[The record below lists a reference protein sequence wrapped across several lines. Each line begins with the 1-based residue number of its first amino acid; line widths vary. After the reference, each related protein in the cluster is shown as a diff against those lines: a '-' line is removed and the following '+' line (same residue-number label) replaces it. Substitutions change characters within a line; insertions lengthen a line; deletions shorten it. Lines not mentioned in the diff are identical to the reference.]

1 MPSGSKEACCR
12 SKRICTSSEP
22 LPKKGI
28 PCMFL
33 SEIQPHVAQCS
44 PTLKGVPSMFM
55 QGVEKSTPASSKT
68 TVWGAVLATD
78 HPPCA
83 RGAIRKECKQKD
95 EGATSTGVKAYLMRA
110 LSGNVRSTCRV
121 KLSGSTPKI
130 SWGEVTSE
138 EEPEPHRNHP
148 VLGRPHQCR
157 EDWLQRRCT
166 CLFAGM
172 RREGYALTA

>member
-1 MPSGSKEACCR
+1 MPSGSKEARCR
-12 SKRICTSSEP
+12 SKQICTSSEP
-22 LPKKGI
+22 SPKKGI

-68 TVWGAVLATD
+68 TVWGAALATD

-130 SWGEVTSE
+130 SWGEVTLKRS
-138 EEPEPHRNHP
+138 RNHTEIIQSL
-148 VLGRPHQCR
+148 VDSINAGKIGCK
-157 EDWLQRRCT
+157 EDAHAYLQECVERGT
-166 CLFAGM
+166 H
-172 RREGYALTA
+172 